1 MLEQGILFT
10 HDPYS
15 VQHIRSVLRSIFSPS
30 SCALSASKEL
40 PSSGLK
46 ITAAQDIAFVY
57 SIISFMCSSKTNGNN
72 FHCRLQSLLIRCSIA
87 KNIQRTF
94 LGDEIFSSF
103 QPNSA
108 QSRSL
113 RTICLSVSSY
123 YLPLSKLQWRK
134 ADENCSDFFF
144 FPVSQIHP

>member
-1 MLEQGILFT
+1 MKGKNDLKKNRFMLEQGILFT

-57 SIISFMCSSKTNGNN
+57 SIISFRCSSKTNGNN
-72 FHCRLQSLLIRCSIA
+72 FHYRL
-87 KNIQRTF
+87 
-94 LGDEIFSSF
+94 
-103 QPNSA
+103 
-108 QSRSL
+108 
-113 RTICLSVSSY
+113 
-123 YLPLSKLQWRK
+123 
-134 ADENCSDFFF
+134 
-144 FPVSQIHP
+144 